1 MEIIIAEIASL
12 SLSSKNPATLAELLA
27 AGKKL
32 PPEATSLLMQD
43 HAEVEAMF
51 RQYDVEE
58 DPDERMVLANKICSA
73 LTVHAQIEEEIF
85 YPEAAAALEDDELIT
100 EAVEEHAEMK
110 EQIAKVIEGAAA
122 EKSVTRQVNRLMEL
136 VEHHVEEEEGG
147 MFPDVQRTDIDL
159 YGLGGALVAR
169 RVEAFM
175 RLKRDALAPDTRA

>member
-12 SLSSKNPATLAELLA
+12 SLSTENPTTLAVLLA

-58 DPDERMVLANKICSA
+58 GPDERAVLANKICSA

-85 YPEAAAALEDDELIT
+85 YPEAGAALEDDELIT
-100 EAVEEHAEMK
+100 EAVEGHAEMK
-110 EQIAKVIEGAAA
+110 EQIAKVIEGSAA
-122 EKSVTRQVNRLMEL
+122 ERSVTRQVNKLMQL

-147 MFPDVQRTDIDL
+147 MFPDIQRTDIDL
-159 YGLGGALVAR
+159 YELGGALAAG

-175 RLKRDALAPDTRA
+175 RLKRDARAPNSRA